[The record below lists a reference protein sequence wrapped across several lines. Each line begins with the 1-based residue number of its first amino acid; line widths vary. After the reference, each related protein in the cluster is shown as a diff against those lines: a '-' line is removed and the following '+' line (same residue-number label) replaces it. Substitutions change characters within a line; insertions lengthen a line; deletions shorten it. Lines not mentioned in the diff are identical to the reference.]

1 MVGVGDWGMC
11 FFLGGGGGGGG
22 LAECDLGVAGWLRW
36 LGAPNQ
42 EVAGLNPDLGT
53 S

>member
-1 MVGVGDWGMC
+1 MTGAKKKK
-11 FFLGGGGGGGG
+11 FGGGGRRGGGG